1 MKKTLIALS
10 AIAGLAL
17 SAQGATVLDSS
28 VIGFSD
34 FASGTADYGTELS
47 NVSVTTSGAVTTLSG
62 ITFDTALSASNNR
75 DSFSITLVLDLA
87 KLGSVDGFTSLAAA
101 HYSASGAMG
110 FGLNA
115 DHALQGQWGTSEYN
129 WKSHEIANE
138 GTLTV
143 TYVTGNHSGN
153 NEGSR
158 LYVGDSATYFTN
170 NNLKTGNQNYNS
182 IQLNNLNGA
191 IEQVY
196 VHNTCLSQTEVGTLM
211 TEISNL
217 NVPEPA
223 TASLSL
229 LGLAALMIRR
239 RR

>member
-17 SAQGATVLDSS
+17 SAQGATLLDSS

-34 FASGTADYGTELS
+34 FASGTADYGTELE
-47 NVSVTTSGAVTTLSG
+47 NVSVTTTGDVTTLSG
-62 ITFDTALSASNNR
+62 ITFDTALSETNNR
-75 DSFSITLVLDLA
+75 DCFSITLVLDLA
-87 KLGSVDGFTSLAAA
+87 KLGSVDAFTSLAAA
-101 HYSASGAMG
+101 HYSETGAMG

-115 DHALQGQWGTSEYN
+115 DHQFQGQWGTSEYN
-129 WKSHEIANE
+129 WKSHTIANE
-138 GTLTV
+138 GTITV
-143 TYVTGNHSGN
+143 TFVTGAYTGTT
-153 NEGSR
+153 EGSR
-158 LYVGDSATYFTN
+158 LYVGDSETFYSN
-170 NNLKTGNQNYNS
+170 NGLKTGNTNYTS
-182 IQLNNLNGA
+182 IQLNNLNDA

-196 VHNTCLSQTEVGTLM
+196 VHNTCLSQAEVATLM

>member
-1 MKKTLIALS
+1 MKKTLVTLFALS
-10 AIAGLAL
+10 GMAL

-34 FASGTADYGTELS
+34 FASGTADYGTEVD
-47 NVSVTTSGAVTTLSG
+47 NITVSTTGSVTTLSG
-62 ITFDTALSASNNR
+62 INFDTALSETNNR
-75 DSFSITLVLDLA
+75 DCFSITLVLDLA
-87 KLGSVDGFTSLAAA
+87 KLGSVDAFTSLAAA
-101 HYSASGAMG
+101 YYSETGAMG
-110 FGLNA
+110 FGLNT
-115 DHALQGQWGTSEYN
+115 DHALQGQWGTEAYN
-129 WKSHEIANE
+129 WTTHTIANE

-143 TYVTGNHSGN
+143 TFVTGAYNGST
-153 NEGSR
+153 EGSR
-158 LYVGDSATYFTN
+158 LYVGDSATFYSSNALKSGNTN
-170 NNLKTGNQNYNS
+170 YTS
-182 IQLNNLNGA
+182 IQLNNLNDA

-196 VHNTCLSQTEVGTLM
+196 VHNTCLSQTEVATLM

>member
-1 MKKTLIALS
+1 MKKTLVTLFAL
-10 AIAGLAL
+10 AGMAL

-34 FASGTADYGTELS
+34 FASGTADYGTELG
-47 NVSVTTSGAVTTLSG
+47 NVIVTTSGDVTTLSG
-62 ITFDTALSASNNR
+62 ITFDTALSETSTR
-75 DSFSITLVLDLA
+75 DCFSITLVLDLA
-87 KLGSVDGFTSLAAA
+87 KLGSVNTFTSLAAA

-110 FGLNA
+110 FGLNT
-115 DHALQGQWGTSEYN
+115 DHALQGQWGTSAYN
-129 WKSHEIANE
+129 WKTGALANE

-143 TYVTGNHSGN
+143 TYVTGNHSGA

-158 LYVGDSATYFTN
+158 LYVGDSTVYYTAN
-170 NNLKTGNQNYNS
+170 GLKTGNTNYTS
-182 IQLNNLNGA
+182 IQLNNLNDA

-196 VHNTCLSQTEVGTLM
+196 VHNTCLSQAEVATLM